1 MGTGRIF
8 NGWVP
13 NSRWAAKR
21 RDEYIAKQQAALSMD
36 NVPAHLRGSVDE
48 AQKVSDAL
56 FDRSKLPMKPPGKS

>member
-21 RDEYIAKQQAALSMD
+21 RDEYIAKQQTALSTD
-36 NVPAHLRGSVDE
+36 TVPAHLRENADE
-48 AQKVSDAL
+48 AEKVRATL
-56 FDRSKLPMKPPGKS
+56 FDRSKLPMKPPGG